1 MGGGNVGS
9 VRGDGE
15 AEHTRDSD
23 LRERA
28 ERETEWVVR
37 ERAEQVRT
45 SLRTIEL
52 WRDEDGGGA
61 GVREPRR
68 PLPGGDVVA
77 IELDSDEPD
86 D

>member
-1 MGGGNVGS
+1 LVAFVAMVKLS
-9 VRGDGE
+9 THE
-15 AEHTRDSD
+15 IQT

-37 ERAEQVRT
+37 ERAELVRT

-52 WRDEDGGGA
+52 WRDEDGGRA

-68 PLPGGDVVA
+68 PLPGGDVDA
-77 IELDSDEPD
+77 IALDSDEPD